1 MLLCLNL
8 LVFVWL
14 LAQEVNGILRSLPG
28 IEAMNRTERTPAEK
42 EKEKGRRASLPIVSK
57 DATHAQNA
65 KERSAKPDDHI
76 ARLLL
81 TFTNAQYDYT
91 SAGET
96 DTVRKRQATKFLR
109 DSAENALTYLRVSQ
123 PDHYMIP
130 TLQRA
135 FDMAQAKCI
144 GLSGGRKRPFEMSD
158 EEYYRRTKRNQEK
171 REYRIGRADC
181 YRP

>member
-1 MLLCLNL
+1 MK
-8 LVFVWL
+8 
-14 LAQEVNGILRSLPG
+14 RS
-28 IEAMNRTERTPAEK
+28 EKTSAEK
-42 EKEKGRRASLPIVSK
+42 EKEKGRRPSYPLISK
-57 DATHAQNA
+57 DPKHDMDP
-65 KERSAKPDDHI
+65 KDRCVKPDDHI

-81 TFTNAQYDYT
+81 TFTNAQYDYGA
-91 SAGET
+91 AGEN
-96 DTVRKRQATKFLR
+96 DTARKRQATKFLR
-109 DSAENALTYLRVSQ
+109 DSAENALAYLRVSE

-144 GLSGGRKRPFEMSD
+144 GLNGGRKRPFEMSD
-158 EEYYRRTKRNQEK
+158 EEYYRRTKRNQER